1 MSAAPLEGL
10 RVVELAR
17 VLAGPWIGQTLADL
31 GAEVI
36 KIESPEGDETRT
48 WGPPYLAIDDQEI
61 SAYFASCNRGKRS
74 VIANLSNPD
83 DLERVK
89 SLIAEADIFIENFKV
104 GGLKKFGL
112 DYRALAQEYPRL
124 IYCSVTGFGQDGPYA
139 HRAGYD
145 FLIQAMRGIMDLT
158 GEPEGAPQKIGV
170 AFSDIFTGLYG
181 VIAIQAALLERA
193 QSGLGQHI
201 DMALLDSMVGVLAN
215 QGLNH
220 LATGVSPKRMGNA
233 HPNICPYAVFP
244 ASDGHL
250 VIAVG
255 NDRQFARLCAVLDL
269 EQVAWDQKFV
279 HNSARV
285 ENREELTE
293 ILTERTLTFCRDDL
307 LMLLEQHVV
316 PASPINSVAEAFS
329 DPQVQHRG
337 MMVAPDGVPGIR
349 TPIRFSRSALKMDR
363 PPPLLGENRWKAE

>member
-1 MSAAPLEGL
+1 MACPAAPLEGL
-10 RVVELAR
+10 KVVELAR

-36 KIESPEGDETRT
+36 KIESLEGDETRH
-48 WGPPYLAIDDQEI
+48 WGPPYVRLKDTDI
-61 SAYFASCNRGKRS
+61 SAYFASCNRGKQS
-74 VIANLSNPD
+74 ICV
-83 DLERVK
+83 DLNKLEDTRAMH

-104 GGLKKFGL
+104 GGLKRFGL
-112 DYRALAQEYPRL
+112 DYAALAEKYPRL

-145 FLIQAMRGIMDLT
+145 FLIQAMSGMMDIT
-158 GEPEGAPQKIGV
+158 GEPDRAPQKMGV

-181 VIAIQAALLERA
+181 VIAIQAALWEREN
-193 QSGLGQHI
+193 SGLGQHI

-215 QGLNH
+215 QGLNY

-244 ASDGHL
+244 AQDGDL

-255 NDRQFARLCAVLDL
+255 NDRQFSRLCIALNIREVSD
-269 EQVAWDQKFV
+269 DHRFV
-279 HNSARV
+279 TNDRRV
-285 ENREELTE
+285 QNRTALTE
-293 ILTERTLTFCRDDL
+293 ILSQRTSAFQRDELLHRLER
-307 LMLLEQHVV
+307 HVV
-316 PASPINSVAEAFS
+316 PAAPINSVAEAFC

-337 MMVAPDGVPGIR
+337 MVINPAGVPGIR
-349 TPIRFSRSALKMDR
+349 TPIRFSRSGLILDQ
-363 PPPLLGENRWKAE
+363 PPPILEG